1 MSQEGS
7 INDRDFG
14 LVIAYLLPGFTAL
27 WALTYL
33 TDALDP
39 WFGQLP
45 ASPPTVGGFLYMT
58 VASIGAGITVSTVRW
73 LVIDSLHRWT
83 GLRPPQWDFSL
94 LRDSVAAFGM
104 IVDHQYRYYQ
114 FYGNSLVS
122 LGAVFIAR
130 RWSLGFWTS
139 WSAVDCGL
147 IVLMIVFFLGS
158 RDTLRRYYV
167 RAGQLLHK
175 EKSRRAEE

>member
-14 LVIAYLLPGFTAL
+14 LVIAYLLPGFTVL

-45 ASPPTVGGFLYMT
+45 VSPPTVGGFLYVT
-58 VASIGAGITVSTVRW
+58 VASIGAGITISTVRW
-73 LVIDSLHRWT
+73 LIIDSLHRWT
-83 GLRPPQWDFSL
+83 GLRTPQWDFSL

-114 FYGNSLVS
+114 FYSNSLVA
-122 LGAVFIAR
+122 LAVVFIAR
-130 RWSLGFWTS
+130 RWALGLWTT
-139 WSAVDCGL
+139 WGL
-147 IVLMIVFFLGS
+147 MDFGLLALEVVFFLGS
-158 RDTLRRYYV
+158 RDTLRRYYT

-175 EKSRRAEE
+175 ERNGSREN